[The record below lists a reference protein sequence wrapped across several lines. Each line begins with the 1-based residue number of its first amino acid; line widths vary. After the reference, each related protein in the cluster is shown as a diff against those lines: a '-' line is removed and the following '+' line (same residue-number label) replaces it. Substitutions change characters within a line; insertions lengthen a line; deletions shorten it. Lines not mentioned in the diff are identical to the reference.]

1 MQALEKELAD
11 MKATTETLQEERDF
25 YFGKLRFVEIECQS
39 FQEDSAIT
47 ATQIVKKIESILY
60 AAEHPD
66 SALLVGGDAGIEEDG
81 VGHDDGDVDGDYDYG
96 NVNGNVNGDHHG
108 AGIAELEDNGFIDLE
123 LEDEPHG
130 ELLIL

>member
-1 MQALEKELAD
+1 MEKELAD

-39 FQEDSAIT
+39 FQEDSGIT
-47 ATQIVKKIESILY
+47 AVQIVKKIESILY

-66 SALLVGGDAGIEEDG
+66 SALLVGGDGDG
-81 VGHDDGDVDGDYDYG
+81 VEENDDVVVAVGDDGGYNYG
-96 NVNGNVNGDHHG
+96 NVNGNGDHG
-108 AGIAELEDNGFIDLE
+108 AGMLAELEDNGFIDLE
-123 LEDEPHG
+123 LEDEPHS